1 MFVEDG
7 ELIEFII
14 KYGKS
19 KRFIKK
25 YGNLYNMDYEEK
37 VKTFFNY
44 MHGEEDE
51 YIDYQS
57 IGK

>member
-51 YIDYQS
+51 YIDY
-57 IGK
+57 